1 MRHYIFLNCTFLLFS
16 NLLMLNI
23 FLFDNKVERGCA
35 RIFSEPLRG
44 QSGTTYKKENANPKI
59 AFSLFYLFFLECISK
74 ALRLLVFVIYWCYA
88 FTFLL
93 VSLVLCPC
101 TCFYILILLLS
112 FFLVFSL
119 NFLLLEGR
127 GFDSICVVFLM
138 LYCDG
143 GHVFGLSPLK
153 WTLIFCCRLD
163 KSASILDLRVECQ
176 DLEKFSVIN
185 RFARFH
191 GRGQTDNTETS
202 SGDVTESTRR
212 PTPQRYVT
220 ALPMPRSVPDRVQ
233 CISL

>member
-1 MRHYIFLNCTFLLFS
+1 MHLKGST
-16 NLLMLNI
+16 
-23 FLFDNKVERGCA
+23 
-35 RIFSEPLRG
+35 
-44 QSGTTYKKENANPKI
+44 
-59 AFSLFYLFFLECISK
+59 SLSICYL
-74 ALRLLVFVIYWCYA
+74 
-88 FTFLL
+88 
-93 VSLVLCPC
+93 LVLCIYIF
-101 TCFYILILLLS
+101 TCFFSSLPLYLFLYSHSSPEFLPRFLS
-112 FFLVFSL
+112 QLS
-119 NFLLLEGR
+119 LLLEGR
-127 GFDSICVVFLM
+127 RFDSICVVFLM